1 MKTLRQLALMILWT
15 ALGLGLGAAVAFVMP
30 AQYIS
35 TAELAVDAEA
45 LSSSGLARFDRLSIA
60 DGVEVETLVQLVKSS
75 RVSQAVAGQ
84 LGLASFHE
92 IEDHLKVLN
101 DVGSAVVKFRATAGQ
116 PAPAQAIARGIVA
129 QAVAIDAAKRRQRT
143 VEAIEAVQAQLAEA
157 ERQLSG
163 FNGQIQK
170 LNAERGI
177 ALSNEPERQQRA
189 ALELAQY
196 AQRLAALHIEAAS
209 LQDRAQRLDELL
221 AALPAGRALP
231 PGFGI
236 QEADKSPGLAEAR
249 QRLLGQES
257 ALASLQSRYGRQ
269 QPKVQ
274 AAEAEVAAT
283 RQALRGLLLT
293 QREIV
298 RAQVADNASGQ
309 KIIDQKIAAT
319 ETEARQ
325 SDLSLDPAH
334 ANLLAQRDAAATIY
348 GLLSTRLTE
357 LRVFAAAH
365 PATFYVFS
373 EPTLPDRPSRLRP
386 AAALAVGALLG
397 AVLGFWHCL
406 FRWRKISPVESGV
419 ARPAYV
425 AP

>member
-1 MKTLRQLALMILWT
+1 MKTLRQLGLIILWT
-15 ALGLGLGAAVAFVMP
+15 ALGLALGAVLAFVMP
-30 AQYIS
+30 AQYVS

-45 LSSSGLARFDRLSIA
+45 LSSSGLARFDRLSIT

-75 RVSQAVAGQ
+75 RVSHAVAGQ
-84 LGLASFHE
+84 LSLASFHE

-101 DVGSAVVKFRATAGQ
+101 DVSSAVVKLKATAGT
-116 PAPAQAIARGIVA
+116 PAQAQAIARGIVA
-129 QAVAIDAAKRRQRT
+129 QAVEIDGAKRRQRT
-143 VEAIEAVQAQLAEA
+143 IEAIDAVKGQLAEI
-157 ERQLSG
+157 EQQLG
-163 FNGQIQK
+163 GLNGQIQK

-189 ALELAQY
+189 ATELAQY
-196 AQRLAALHIEAAS
+196 AQRMAALHIEAAS

-231 PGFGI
+231 AGFAI

-249 QRLLGQES
+249 QRLLDQES
-257 ALASLQSRYGRQ
+257 ALASLQTRYGRQ
-269 QPKVQ
+269 HPKVQ

-298 RAQVADNASGQ
+298 RAQVADNASGR
-309 KIIDQKIAAT
+309 KIIGEKIAAT
-319 ETEARQ
+319 ETDARQ

-334 ANLLAQRDAAATIY
+334 ANLLAQRDAVATIY
-348 GLLSTRLTE
+348 GLLATRLTE

-373 EPTLPDRPSRLRP
+373 EPTFPDRPSRLRP
-386 AAALAVGALLG
+386 AAALAAGTLLG

-406 FRWRKISPVESGV
+406 LRWRKISPVESGV